1 MIGTTLVT
9 GAFGQVGTR
18 CAEILLS
25 RGHTVIAVDLPNDNA
40 AEALARQAHP
50 GALVTEYTD
59 LTDAGAAA
67 AVMHRHRPQ
76 AIVHLAAIV
85 SPPSYRN
92 PGLARKVNVEGT
104 RNLVTA
110 AQRLAEPPL
119 FVFASSA
126 AVYGSRNPNRHPERI
141 TGATPVNPIDQYG
154 EDKVLAEAVI
164 TESGLPHAILRLA
177 AIVSPTAPPTS
188 TATT

>member
-67 AVMHRHRPQ
+67 AVMHRHRPRRSCTWPRSCRRRRI
-76 AIVHLAAIV
+76 AIRDWPAK
-85 SPPSYRN
+85 S
-92 PGLARKVNVEGT
+92 T
-104 RNLVTA
+104 
-110 AQRLAEPPL
+110 
-119 FVFASSA
+119 
-126 AVYGSRNPNRHPERI
+126 SRAP
-141 TGATPVNPIDQYG
+141 ATW
-154 EDKVLAEAVI
+154 
-164 TESGLPHAILRLA
+164 
-177 AIVSPTAPPTS
+177 
-188 TATT
+188 